1 MKPLML
7 VLAAL
12 SVGALAKFP
21 DEPRF
26 QAKVNL
32 KVSESQVKAGLTLPL
47 DVVLEALAKSVGLQP
62 LIYRAYDPSGDP
74 AKAQPPLPNV
84 KLDFQG
90 KPFREVWD
98 LLFATYGAQ
107 FGLDYLFLPPD
118 VVVVAPTQ
126 VITALVD
133 APSRTGTAERR
144 PYVVG
149 IPEIAYRRTETD
161 AQGQARTVVNIDG
174 AKAWVQNDL
183 LPFLSREA
191 AGVGV
196 NWIVVEE
203 GGKLKAILSVLAT
216 PEQHARFSDLLKRA
230 GIDFRPLPALAE
242 PKPRVERTY
251 ALTHATFPE
260 LLAFLQGQVPG
271 AQVSVVP
278 TDPKKAVVLATEE
291 DHARLAQLLKAAD
304 LPKTVRQVYAL
315 QNLTF
320 EEAKARLEPL
330 LQKELKGARLEAIP
344 GNPKALLL
352 EATEADQALFAELL
366 KAADLPKTVRQ
377 VYALQNLTFE
387 EAKARLEPLLQKELK
402 GARLEAIPG
411 NPKALLL
418 EATEADQALFAELLK
433 AADLPKTVRQVYALQ
448 NLTFEEAKARLE
460 PLLQKELKGA
470 RLEAIPGN
478 PKALLLEATEA
489 DQALFAELLKAADL
503 PKTVRQVYALQNL
516 TFEEAKARLE
526 PLLQKELKG
535 ARLEAIP
542 GNPKAL
548 LLEATEADQA
558 LFAELLKA
566 ADLPK
571 TVRQVYA
578 LQNLTFEEAKAR
590 LEPLLQKELKGAR
603 LEAIPGNPKALLL
616 EATEADQALFAELL
630 KAADLP
636 KTVRQVY
643 ALQNLTFEEAK
654 ARLEPLLQKELKGA
668 RLEAIPGNPKAL
680 LLEATEADQALFAE
694 LLKAAD
700 LPKTVRQVYA
710 LQNLTFEEAKAR
722 LEPLLQKELKG
733 ARLEAIPGNPKAL
746 LLEAT
751 EADQALFA
759 ELLKAA
765 DLPKTV
771 RQVYALQNLTF
782 EEAKARLEPL
792 LQKELKGARLEAIPG
807 NPKALLLE
815 ATEADQALFA
825 ELLKAADLPKT
836 VRQVYALQNLTFEEA
851 KARLEP
857 LLQKELKGARLEA
870 IPGNPKA
877 LLLEATEADQALFA
891 ELLKAADLPK
901 TVRQVYALQNLT
913 FEEAKARL
921 EPLLQKELKGA
932 RLEAIPGNPK
942 ALLLEATEADQALFA
957 ELLKA
962 ADLPKTVRQVY
973 ALQNLTFEE
982 AKARLEPLLQKELKG
997 ARLEAIPGNPKALLL
1012 EATEAD
1018 QALFAEL
1025 LKAADV
1031 VPQVPPPQAEA
1042 TVRKLYPLRFADAE
1056 KVAPFLAR
1064 EVPGI
1069 VVQTVPGQ
1077 PVLSVRGTAKQLSEV
1092 ESLLAQIDRAPEQ
1105 GPPIFQRTFQLSN
1118 AKAKDLAQVLQE
1130 ALKAK
1135 AAPPAQGQGQSGNP
1149 TPTATVV
1156 ADERTNTLIV
1166 TGTAEDLALVEGLIP
1181 RLDQAVPQV
1190 NLRVRIQEVQS
1201 NLTRSLG
1208 LKWNTI
1214 AGGNVVASILDSGL
1228 SLIFDSTRS
1237 LAALNIVATLDALQ
1251 RQGLS
1256 RALRDVNQTVLNNQ
1270 TARLQSGE
1278 TFLIRRV
1285 VENRVER
1292 VPFDIGIIVEVTP
1305 QITADGQILLN
1316 IRAEVSGN
1324 VQRNPVDGDVD
1335 RFTKQVVTTTL
1346 RVRDGQTVVLGG
1358 LTSQENTQTVQGV
1371 PLLMDIPLI
1380 GELFKQRTGE
1390 TTDRELLVVITA
1402 DILKETATRP

>member
-1 MKPLML
+1 VKGKLMKPLML

-26 QAKVNL
+26 QAKVDL

-107 FGLDYLFLPPD
+107 FGLDYLFLSPD

-133 APSRTGTAERR
+133 APSRTGAAERR
-144 PYVVG
+144 PYIVG

-161 AQGQARTVVNIDG
+161 AQGQARTVVNIEG
-174 AKAWVQNDL
+174 AKAWVLNDL

-203 GGKLKAILSVLAT
+203 GGRLKAILSVLAT

-291 DHARLAQLLKAAD
+291 DHARLAELLKAAD
-304 LPKTVRQVYAL
+304 LPRTVRRVYAL

-330 LQKELKGARLEAIP
+330 LQR
-344 GNPKALLL
+344 
-352 EATEADQALFAELL
+352 
-366 KAADLPKTVRQ
+366 
-377 VYALQNLTFE
+377 
-387 EAKARLEPLLQKELK
+387 
-402 GARLEAIPG
+402 
-411 NPKALLL
+411 
-418 EATEADQALFAELLK
+418 
-433 AADLPKTVRQVYALQ
+433 
-448 NLTFEEAKARLE
+448 
-460 PLLQKELKGA
+460 
-470 RLEAIPGN
+470 
-478 PKALLLEATEA
+478 
-489 DQALFAELLKAADL
+489 
-503 PKTVRQVYALQNL
+503 
-516 TFEEAKARLE
+516 
-526 PLLQKELKG
+526 
-535 ARLEAIP
+535 
-542 GNPKAL
+542 
-548 LLEATEADQA
+548 
-558 LFAELLKA
+558 
-566 ADLPK
+566 
-571 TVRQVYA
+571 
-578 LQNLTFEEAKAR
+578 
-590 LEPLLQKELKGAR
+590 
-603 LEAIPGNPKALLL
+603 
-616 EATEADQALFAELL
+616 
-630 KAADLP
+630 
-636 KTVRQVY
+636 
-643 ALQNLTFEEAK
+643 
-654 ARLEPLLQKELKGA
+654 
-668 RLEAIPGNPKAL
+668 
-680 LLEATEADQALFAE
+680 
-694 LLKAAD
+694 
-700 LPKTVRQVYA
+700 
-710 LQNLTFEEAKAR
+710 
-722 LEPLLQKELKG
+722 
-733 ARLEAIPGNPKAL
+733 
-746 LLEAT
+746 
-751 EADQALFA
+751 
-759 ELLKAA
+759 
-765 DLPKTV
+765 
-771 RQVYALQNLTF
+771 
-782 EEAKARLEPL
+782 
-792 LQKELKGARLEAIPG
+792 
-807 NPKALLLE
+807 
-815 ATEADQALFA
+815 
-825 ELLKAADLPKT
+825 
-836 VRQVYALQNLTFEEA
+836 
-851 KARLEP
+851 
-857 LLQKELKGARLEA
+857 
-870 IPGNPKA
+870 
-877 LLLEATEADQALFA
+877 
-891 ELLKAADLPK
+891 
-901 TVRQVYALQNLT
+901 
-913 FEEAKARL
+913 
-921 EPLLQKELKGA
+921 
-932 RLEAIPGNPK
+932 
-942 ALLLEATEADQALFA
+942 
-957 ELLKA
+957 
-962 ADLPKTVRQVY
+962 
-973 ALQNLTFEE
+973 
-982 AKARLEPLLQKELKG
+982 ELKG

-1069 VVQTVPGQ
+1069 VVQPVPGQ

-1118 AKAKDLAQVLQE
+1118 AKAKDLVQVLQE

-1135 AAPPAQGQGQSGNP
+1135 AAPPAQGQRGNP

-1278 TFLIRRV
+1278 TFLVRRV

-1380 GELFKQRTGE
+1380 GEFFKQRTGE

-1402 DILKETATRP
+1402 DILKETAGRP

>member
-1 MKPLML
+1 VKGKLMKPLML

-26 QAKVNL
+26 QAKVDL

-107 FGLDYLFLPPD
+107 FNLDYLFLPPD

-133 APSRTGTAERR
+133 APSRTGAAERR
-144 PYVVG
+144 PYIVG

-161 AQGQARTVVNIDG
+161 AQGQARTVVNIEG

-191 AGVGV
+191 AGLNV

-251 ALTHATFPE
+251 ALTYATFPE

-291 DHARLAQLLKAAD
+291 DHARLA
-304 LPKTVRQVYAL
+304 
-315 QNLTF
+315 
-320 EEAKARLEPL
+320 
-330 LQKELKGARLEAIP
+330 
-344 GNPKALLL
+344 
-352 EATEADQALFAELL
+352 ELL
-366 KAADLPKTVRQ
+366 KAADLPKTVR
-377 VYALQNLTFE
+377 
-387 EAKARLEPLLQKELK
+387 R
-402 GARLEAIPG
+402 
-411 NPKALLL
+411 
-418 EATEADQALFAELLK
+418 
-433 AADLPKTVRQVYALQ
+433 
-448 NLTFEEAKARLE
+448 
-460 PLLQKELKGA
+460 
-470 RLEAIPGN
+470 
-478 PKALLLEATEA
+478 
-489 DQALFAELLKAADL
+489 
-503 PKTVRQVYALQNL
+503 
-516 TFEEAKARLE
+516 
-526 PLLQKELKG
+526 
-535 ARLEAIP
+535 
-542 GNPKAL
+542 
-548 LLEATEADQA
+548 
-558 LFAELLKA
+558 
-566 ADLPK
+566 
-571 TVRQVYA
+571 
-578 LQNLTFEEAKAR
+578 
-590 LEPLLQKELKGAR
+590 
-603 LEAIPGNPKALLL
+603 
-616 EATEADQALFAELL
+616 
-630 KAADLP
+630 
-636 KTVRQVY
+636 
-643 ALQNLTFEEAK
+643 
-654 ARLEPLLQKELKGA
+654 
-668 RLEAIPGNPKAL
+668 
-680 LLEATEADQALFAE
+680 
-694 LLKAAD
+694 
-700 LPKTVRQVYA
+700 
-710 LQNLTFEEAKAR
+710 
-722 LEPLLQKELKG
+722 
-733 ARLEAIPGNPKAL
+733 
-746 LLEAT
+746 
-751 EADQALFA
+751 
-759 ELLKAA
+759 
-765 DLPKTV
+765 
-771 RQVYALQNLTF
+771 
-782 EEAKARLEPL
+782 
-792 LQKELKGARLEAIPG
+792 
-807 NPKALLLE
+807 
-815 ATEADQALFA
+815 
-825 ELLKAADLPKT
+825 
-836 VRQVYALQNLTFEEA
+836 
-851 KARLEP
+851 
-857 LLQKELKGARLEA
+857 
-870 IPGNPKA
+870 
-877 LLLEATEADQALFA
+877 
-891 ELLKAADLPK
+891 
-901 TVRQVYALQNLT
+901 
-913 FEEAKARL
+913 
-921 EPLLQKELKGA
+921 
-932 RLEAIPGNPK
+932 
-942 ALLLEATEADQALFA
+942 
-957 ELLKA
+957 
-962 ADLPKTVRQVY
+962 VY

-1031 VPQVPPPQAEA
+1031 VPQAPPPQAEA

-1135 AAPPAQGQGQSGNP
+1135 AAPSAQGQGQSGNP

-1208 LKWNTI
+1208 LNWNTI

>member
-1 MKPLML
+1 MKGKLMKPLML

-26 QAKVNL
+26 QAKVDL

-107 FGLDYLFLPPD
+107 FGLDYLFLSPD

-133 APSRTGTAERR
+133 APSRTGAAERR
-144 PYVVG
+144 PYIVG

-161 AQGQARTVVNIDG
+161 AQGQARTVVNIEG
-174 AKAWVQNDL
+174 AKAWVLNDL

-203 GGKLKAILSVLAT
+203 GGRLKAILSVLAT

-291 DHARLAQLLKAAD
+291 DHARLAELLKAAD
-304 LPKTVRQVYAL
+304 LPRTVRRVYAL

-330 LQKELKGARLEAIP
+330 LQR
-344 GNPKALLL
+344 
-352 EATEADQALFAELL
+352 
-366 KAADLPKTVRQ
+366 
-377 VYALQNLTFE
+377 
-387 EAKARLEPLLQKELK
+387 
-402 GARLEAIPG
+402 
-411 NPKALLL
+411 
-418 EATEADQALFAELLK
+418 
-433 AADLPKTVRQVYALQ
+433 
-448 NLTFEEAKARLE
+448 
-460 PLLQKELKGA
+460 
-470 RLEAIPGN
+470 
-478 PKALLLEATEA
+478 
-489 DQALFAELLKAADL
+489 
-503 PKTVRQVYALQNL
+503 
-516 TFEEAKARLE
+516 
-526 PLLQKELKG
+526 
-535 ARLEAIP
+535 
-542 GNPKAL
+542 
-548 LLEATEADQA
+548 
-558 LFAELLKA
+558 
-566 ADLPK
+566 
-571 TVRQVYA
+571 
-578 LQNLTFEEAKAR
+578 
-590 LEPLLQKELKGAR
+590 
-603 LEAIPGNPKALLL
+603 
-616 EATEADQALFAELL
+616 
-630 KAADLP
+630 
-636 KTVRQVY
+636 
-643 ALQNLTFEEAK
+643 
-654 ARLEPLLQKELKGA
+654 
-668 RLEAIPGNPKAL
+668 
-680 LLEATEADQALFAE
+680 
-694 LLKAAD
+694 
-700 LPKTVRQVYA
+700 
-710 LQNLTFEEAKAR
+710 
-722 LEPLLQKELKG
+722 
-733 ARLEAIPGNPKAL
+733 
-746 LLEAT
+746 
-751 EADQALFA
+751 
-759 ELLKAA
+759 
-765 DLPKTV
+765 
-771 RQVYALQNLTF
+771 
-782 EEAKARLEPL
+782 
-792 LQKELKGARLEAIPG
+792 
-807 NPKALLLE
+807 
-815 ATEADQALFA
+815 
-825 ELLKAADLPKT
+825 
-836 VRQVYALQNLTFEEA
+836 
-851 KARLEP
+851 
-857 LLQKELKGARLEA
+857 
-870 IPGNPKA
+870 
-877 LLLEATEADQALFA
+877 
-891 ELLKAADLPK
+891 
-901 TVRQVYALQNLT
+901 
-913 FEEAKARL
+913 
-921 EPLLQKELKGA
+921 
-932 RLEAIPGNPK
+932 
-942 ALLLEATEADQALFA
+942 
-957 ELLKA
+957 
-962 ADLPKTVRQVY
+962 
-973 ALQNLTFEE
+973 
-982 AKARLEPLLQKELKG
+982 ELKG

-1069 VVQTVPGQ
+1069 VVQPVPGQ

-1118 AKAKDLAQVLQE
+1118 AKAKDLVQVLQE

-1135 AAPPAQGQGQSGNP
+1135 AAPPAQGQRGNP

-1278 TFLIRRV
+1278 TFLVRRV

-1402 DILKETATRP
+1402 DILKETAGRP

>member
-1 MKPLML
+1 MKGKLMKPLML

-26 QAKVNL
+26 QAKVDL

-133 APSRTGTAERR
+133 APSRTGAAERR
-144 PYVVG
+144 PYIVG

-161 AQGQARTVVNIDG
+161 AQGQTRTVVNIEG

-242 PKPRVERTY
+242 PKPRVEKTY

-304 LPKTVRQVYAL
+304 LPKTVR
-315 QNLTF
+315 
-320 EEAKARLEPL
+320 R
-330 LQKELKGARLEAIP
+330 
-344 GNPKALLL
+344 
-352 EATEADQALFAELL
+352 
-366 KAADLPKTVRQ
+366 
-377 VYALQNLTFE
+377 
-387 EAKARLEPLLQKELK
+387 
-402 GARLEAIPG
+402 
-411 NPKALLL
+411 
-418 EATEADQALFAELLK
+418 
-433 AADLPKTVRQVYALQ
+433 
-448 NLTFEEAKARLE
+448 
-460 PLLQKELKGA
+460 
-470 RLEAIPGN
+470 
-478 PKALLLEATEA
+478 
-489 DQALFAELLKAADL
+489 
-503 PKTVRQVYALQNL
+503 
-516 TFEEAKARLE
+516 
-526 PLLQKELKG
+526 
-535 ARLEAIP
+535 
-542 GNPKAL
+542 
-548 LLEATEADQA
+548 
-558 LFAELLKA
+558 
-566 ADLPK
+566 
-571 TVRQVYA
+571 
-578 LQNLTFEEAKAR
+578 
-590 LEPLLQKELKGAR
+590 
-603 LEAIPGNPKALLL
+603 
-616 EATEADQALFAELL
+616 
-630 KAADLP
+630 
-636 KTVRQVY
+636 
-643 ALQNLTFEEAK
+643 
-654 ARLEPLLQKELKGA
+654 
-668 RLEAIPGNPKAL
+668 
-680 LLEATEADQALFAE
+680 
-694 LLKAAD
+694 
-700 LPKTVRQVYA
+700 
-710 LQNLTFEEAKAR
+710 
-722 LEPLLQKELKG
+722 
-733 ARLEAIPGNPKAL
+733 
-746 LLEAT
+746 
-751 EADQALFA
+751 
-759 ELLKAA
+759 
-765 DLPKTV
+765 
-771 RQVYALQNLTF
+771 
-782 EEAKARLEPL
+782 
-792 LQKELKGARLEAIPG
+792 
-807 NPKALLLE
+807 
-815 ATEADQALFA
+815 
-825 ELLKAADLPKT
+825 
-836 VRQVYALQNLTFEEA
+836 
-851 KARLEP
+851 
-857 LLQKELKGARLEA
+857 
-870 IPGNPKA
+870 
-877 LLLEATEADQALFA
+877 
-891 ELLKAADLPK
+891 
-901 TVRQVYALQNLT
+901 
-913 FEEAKARL
+913 
-921 EPLLQKELKGA
+921 
-932 RLEAIPGNPK
+932 
-942 ALLLEATEADQALFA
+942 
-957 ELLKA
+957 
-962 ADLPKTVRQVY
+962 VY

-1105 GPPIFQRTFQLSN
+1105 GPPIFQRAFQLSN

-1135 AAPPAQGQGQSGNP
+1135 AAPSAQGRGGNP

-1402 DILKETATRP
+1402 DILKETAGRP

>member
-1 MKPLML
+1 MKGKLMKPLML

-26 QAKVNL
+26 QAKVDL

-107 FGLDYLFLPPD
+107 FNLDYLFLPPD

-133 APSRTGTAERR
+133 APSRTGAAERR
-144 PYVVG
+144 PYIVG

-161 AQGQARTVVNIDG
+161 AQGQARTVVNIEG

-251 ALTHATFPE
+251 ALTYATFPE

-330 LQKELKGARLEAIP
+330 LQR
-344 GNPKALLL
+344 
-352 EATEADQALFAELL
+352 
-366 KAADLPKTVRQ
+366 
-377 VYALQNLTFE
+377 
-387 EAKARLEPLLQKELK
+387 
-402 GARLEAIPG
+402 
-411 NPKALLL
+411 
-418 EATEADQALFAELLK
+418 
-433 AADLPKTVRQVYALQ
+433 
-448 NLTFEEAKARLE
+448 
-460 PLLQKELKGA
+460 
-470 RLEAIPGN
+470 
-478 PKALLLEATEA
+478 
-489 DQALFAELLKAADL
+489 
-503 PKTVRQVYALQNL
+503 
-516 TFEEAKARLE
+516 
-526 PLLQKELKG
+526 
-535 ARLEAIP
+535 
-542 GNPKAL
+542 
-548 LLEATEADQA
+548 
-558 LFAELLKA
+558 
-566 ADLPK
+566 
-571 TVRQVYA
+571 
-578 LQNLTFEEAKAR
+578 
-590 LEPLLQKELKGAR
+590 
-603 LEAIPGNPKALLL
+603 
-616 EATEADQALFAELL
+616 
-630 KAADLP
+630 
-636 KTVRQVY
+636 
-643 ALQNLTFEEAK
+643 
-654 ARLEPLLQKELKGA
+654 
-668 RLEAIPGNPKAL
+668 
-680 LLEATEADQALFAE
+680 
-694 LLKAAD
+694 
-700 LPKTVRQVYA
+700 
-710 LQNLTFEEAKAR
+710 
-722 LEPLLQKELKG
+722 
-733 ARLEAIPGNPKAL
+733 
-746 LLEAT
+746 
-751 EADQALFA
+751 
-759 ELLKAA
+759 
-765 DLPKTV
+765 
-771 RQVYALQNLTF
+771 
-782 EEAKARLEPL
+782 
-792 LQKELKGARLEAIPG
+792 
-807 NPKALLLE
+807 
-815 ATEADQALFA
+815 
-825 ELLKAADLPKT
+825 
-836 VRQVYALQNLTFEEA
+836 
-851 KARLEP
+851 
-857 LLQKELKGARLEA
+857 
-870 IPGNPKA
+870 
-877 LLLEATEADQALFA
+877 
-891 ELLKAADLPK
+891 
-901 TVRQVYALQNLT
+901 
-913 FEEAKARL
+913 
-921 EPLLQKELKGA
+921 
-932 RLEAIPGNPK
+932 
-942 ALLLEATEADQALFA
+942 
-957 ELLKA
+957 
-962 ADLPKTVRQVY
+962 
-973 ALQNLTFEE
+973 
-982 AKARLEPLLQKELKG
+982 ELKG

-1031 VPQVPPPQAEA
+1031 VTQAPPPQAEA

-1135 AAPPAQGQGQSGNP
+1135 AAPSAQGQGQSGNP

-1214 AGGNVVASILDSGL
+1214 SGGNVVASILDSGL

-1285 VENRVER
+1285 VNDRVER

-1402 DILKETATRP
+1402 DILKETAERP

>member
-1 MKPLML
+1 VKGKLMKPLML

-26 QAKVNL
+26 QAKVDL

-107 FGLDYLFLPPD
+107 FNLDYLFLPPD

-133 APSRTGTAERR
+133 APSRTGAAERR
-144 PYVVG
+144 PYIVG

-161 AQGQARTVVNIDG
+161 AQGQTRTVVNIEG

-191 AGVGV
+191 AGLNV

-251 ALTHATFPE
+251 ALTYATFPK

-291 DHARLAQLLKAAD
+291 DHARL
-304 LPKTVRQVYAL
+304 
-315 QNLTF
+315 
-320 EEAKARLEPL
+320 
-330 LQKELKGARLEAIP
+330 
-344 GNPKALLL
+344 
-352 EATEADQALFAELL
+352 
-366 KAADLPKTVRQ
+366 
-377 VYALQNLTFE
+377 
-387 EAKARLEPLLQKELK
+387 
-402 GARLEAIPG
+402 
-411 NPKALLL
+411 
-418 EATEADQALFAELLK
+418 
-433 AADLPKTVRQVYALQ
+433 
-448 NLTFEEAKARLE
+448 
-460 PLLQKELKGA
+460 
-470 RLEAIPGN
+470 
-478 PKALLLEATEA
+478 
-489 DQALFAELLKAADL
+489 
-503 PKTVRQVYALQNL
+503 
-516 TFEEAKARLE
+516 
-526 PLLQKELKG
+526 
-535 ARLEAIP
+535 
-542 GNPKAL
+542 
-548 LLEATEADQA
+548 
-558 LFAELLKA
+558 
-566 ADLPK
+566 
-571 TVRQVYA
+571 
-578 LQNLTFEEAKAR
+578 
-590 LEPLLQKELKGAR
+590 
-603 LEAIPGNPKALLL
+603 
-616 EATEADQALFAELL
+616 
-630 KAADLP
+630 
-636 KTVRQVY
+636 
-643 ALQNLTFEEAK
+643 
-654 ARLEPLLQKELKGA
+654 
-668 RLEAIPGNPKAL
+668 
-680 LLEATEADQALFAE
+680 
-694 LLKAAD
+694 
-700 LPKTVRQVYA
+700 
-710 LQNLTFEEAKAR
+710 
-722 LEPLLQKELKG
+722 
-733 ARLEAIPGNPKAL
+733 
-746 LLEAT
+746 
-751 EADQALFA
+751 
-759 ELLKAA
+759 
-765 DLPKTV
+765 
-771 RQVYALQNLTF
+771 
-782 EEAKARLEPL
+782 
-792 LQKELKGARLEAIPG
+792 
-807 NPKALLLE
+807 
-815 ATEADQALFA
+815 
-825 ELLKAADLPKT
+825 
-836 VRQVYALQNLTFEEA
+836 
-851 KARLEP
+851 
-857 LLQKELKGARLEA
+857 
-870 IPGNPKA
+870 
-877 LLLEATEADQALFA
+877 
-891 ELLKAADLPK
+891 
-901 TVRQVYALQNLT
+901 
-913 FEEAKARL
+913 
-921 EPLLQKELKGA
+921 
-932 RLEAIPGNPK
+932 
-942 ALLLEATEADQALFA
+942 A

-1251 RQGLS
+1251 KQGLS

-1285 VENRVER
+1285 VNDRVER

-1402 DILKETATRP
+1402 DILKETAGRP

>member
-7 VLAAL
+7 VLVAL

-26 QAKVNL
+26 QAKVDL

-107 FGLDYLFLPPD
+107 FNLDYLFLPPD

-133 APSRTGTAERR
+133 APSRTGAAERR

-149 IPEIAYRRTETD
+149 IPEAAYRV
-161 AQGQARTVVNIDG
+161 AVQGQGGQVQVTSNVES

-191 AGVGV
+191 AGLNV

-216 PEQHARFSDLLKRA
+216 SEQHARFSDLLKRA

-251 ALTHATFPE
+251 ALTYATFPE

-291 DHARLAQLLKAAD
+291 DHARLAELLKAAD
-304 LPKTVRQVYAL
+304 LPKTVRRVYAL

-352 EATEADQALFAELL
+352 EAA
-366 KAADLPKTVRQ
+366 
-377 VYALQNLTFE
+377 
-387 EAKARLEPLLQKELK
+387 
-402 GARLEAIPG
+402 
-411 NPKALLL
+411 
-418 EATEADQALFAELLK
+418 
-433 AADLPKTVRQVYALQ
+433 
-448 NLTFEEAKARLE
+448 
-460 PLLQKELKGA
+460 
-470 RLEAIPGN
+470 
-478 PKALLLEATEA
+478 
-489 DQALFAELLKAADL
+489 
-503 PKTVRQVYALQNL
+503 
-516 TFEEAKARLE
+516 
-526 PLLQKELKG
+526 
-535 ARLEAIP
+535 
-542 GNPKAL
+542 
-548 LLEATEADQA
+548 
-558 LFAELLKA
+558 
-566 ADLPK
+566 
-571 TVRQVYA
+571 
-578 LQNLTFEEAKAR
+578 
-590 LEPLLQKELKGAR
+590 
-603 LEAIPGNPKALLL
+603 
-616 EATEADQALFAELL
+616 
-630 KAADLP
+630 
-636 KTVRQVY
+636 
-643 ALQNLTFEEAK
+643 
-654 ARLEPLLQKELKGA
+654 
-668 RLEAIPGNPKAL
+668 
-680 LLEATEADQALFAE
+680 
-694 LLKAAD
+694 
-700 LPKTVRQVYA
+700 
-710 LQNLTFEEAKAR
+710 
-722 LEPLLQKELKG
+722 
-733 ARLEAIPGNPKAL
+733 
-746 LLEAT
+746 
-751 EADQALFA
+751 
-759 ELLKAA
+759 
-765 DLPKTV
+765 
-771 RQVYALQNLTF
+771 
-782 EEAKARLEPL
+782 
-792 LQKELKGARLEAIPG
+792 
-807 NPKALLLE
+807 
-815 ATEADQALFA
+815 
-825 ELLKAADLPKT
+825 
-836 VRQVYALQNLTFEEA
+836 
-851 KARLEP
+851 
-857 LLQKELKGARLEA
+857 
-870 IPGNPKA
+870 
-877 LLLEATEADQALFA
+877 
-891 ELLKAADLPK
+891 
-901 TVRQVYALQNLT
+901 
-913 FEEAKARL
+913 
-921 EPLLQKELKGA
+921 
-932 RLEAIPGNPK
+932 
-942 ALLLEATEADQALFA
+942 
-957 ELLKA
+957 
-962 ADLPKTVRQVY
+962 
-973 ALQNLTFEE
+973 
-982 AKARLEPLLQKELKG
+982 
-997 ARLEAIPGNPKALLL
+997 
-1012 EATEAD
+1012 EAD

-1031 VPQVPPPQAEA
+1031 VTQAPLPQAEA

-1135 AAPPAQGQGQSGNP
+1135 AAPSAQGQGQSGNP

-1214 AGGNVVASILDSGL
+1214 SGGNVVASILDSGL

-1251 RQGLS
+1251 KQGLS

-1285 VENRVER
+1285 VNDQVER

-1358 LTSQENTQTVQGV
+1358 LTSQENSQTVQGV

-1402 DILKETATRP
+1402 DILKETAERP

>member
-1 MKPLML
+1 VKGKLMKPLML

-12 SVGALAKFP
+12 SAGALAKFP
-21 DEPRF
+21 NEPRF
-26 QAKVNL
+26 QAKVDL

-62 LIYRAYDPSGDP
+62 LVYRAYDPSGDP

-133 APSRTGTAERR
+133 APSRTGAAERR
-144 PYVVG
+144 PYIVG

-161 AQGQARTVVNIDG
+161 AQGQIRTVVNIEG

-216 PEQHARFSDLLKRA
+216 SEQHARFSDLLKRA

-251 ALTHATFPE
+251 ALAHATFPE

-366 KAADLPKTVRQ
+366 KAAD
-377 VYALQNLTFE
+377 
-387 EAKARLEPLLQKELK
+387 
-402 GARLEAIPG
+402 
-411 NPKALLL
+411 
-418 EATEADQALFAELLK
+418 
-433 AADLPKTVRQVYALQ
+433 
-448 NLTFEEAKARLE
+448 
-460 PLLQKELKGA
+460 
-470 RLEAIPGN
+470 
-478 PKALLLEATEA
+478 
-489 DQALFAELLKAADL
+489 
-503 PKTVRQVYALQNL
+503 
-516 TFEEAKARLE
+516 
-526 PLLQKELKG
+526 
-535 ARLEAIP
+535 
-542 GNPKAL
+542 
-548 LLEATEADQA
+548 
-558 LFAELLKA
+558 
-566 ADLPK
+566 
-571 TVRQVYA
+571 
-578 LQNLTFEEAKAR
+578 
-590 LEPLLQKELKGAR
+590 
-603 LEAIPGNPKALLL
+603 
-616 EATEADQALFAELL
+616 
-630 KAADLP
+630 
-636 KTVRQVY
+636 
-643 ALQNLTFEEAK
+643 
-654 ARLEPLLQKELKGA
+654 
-668 RLEAIPGNPKAL
+668 
-680 LLEATEADQALFAE
+680 
-694 LLKAAD
+694 
-700 LPKTVRQVYA
+700 
-710 LQNLTFEEAKAR
+710 
-722 LEPLLQKELKG
+722 
-733 ARLEAIPGNPKAL
+733 
-746 LLEAT
+746 
-751 EADQALFA
+751 
-759 ELLKAA
+759 
-765 DLPKTV
+765 
-771 RQVYALQNLTF
+771 
-782 EEAKARLEPL
+782 
-792 LQKELKGARLEAIPG
+792 
-807 NPKALLLE
+807 
-815 ATEADQALFA
+815 
-825 ELLKAADLPKT
+825 
-836 VRQVYALQNLTFEEA
+836 
-851 KARLEP
+851 
-857 LLQKELKGARLEA
+857 
-870 IPGNPKA
+870 
-877 LLLEATEADQALFA
+877 
-891 ELLKAADLPK
+891 
-901 TVRQVYALQNLT
+901 
-913 FEEAKARL
+913 
-921 EPLLQKELKGA
+921 
-932 RLEAIPGNPK
+932 
-942 ALLLEATEADQALFA
+942 
-957 ELLKA
+957 
-962 ADLPKTVRQVY
+962 
-973 ALQNLTFEE
+973 
-982 AKARLEPLLQKELKG
+982 
-997 ARLEAIPGNPKALLL
+997 
-1012 EATEAD
+1012 
-1018 QALFAEL
+1018 
-1025 LKAADV
+1025 V
-1031 VPQVPPPQAEA
+1031 VPQAPPPQAEA

-1135 AAPPAQGQGQSGNP
+1135 AAPSAQGQGQSGNP

-1402 DILKETATRP
+1402 DILKETAGRP

>member
-1 MKPLML
+1 MKRSLMKPLIL
-7 VLAAL
+7 ALAAL
-12 SVGALAKFP
+12 GTGALAGSFP

-26 QAKVNL
+26 QAKVDL

-47 DVVLEALAKSVGLQP
+47 DVVLEALARSVGLQP

-84 KLDFQG
+84 RLDFQG
-90 KPFREVWD
+90 RPFLQVWD
-98 LLFATYGAQ
+98 LLLATYGTQ
-107 FGLDYLFLPPD
+107 FGLGYLFLPPD

-133 APSRTGTAERR
+133 APSRVGAAERR
-144 PYVVG
+144 PYIVG

-191 AGVGV
+191 AGMGV

-216 PEQHARFSDLLKRA
+216 PEQHTRFSDILRRA

-242 PKPRVERTY
+242 PKPRVERAY

-260 LLAFLQGQVPG
+260 LLAFLQARLPG
-271 AQVSVVP
+271 VQVSVVP

-291 DHARLAQLLKAAD
+291 DHARLA
-304 LPKTVRQVYAL
+304 
-315 QNLTF
+315 
-320 EEAKARLEPL
+320 
-330 LQKELKGARLEAIP
+330 
-344 GNPKALLL
+344 
-352 EATEADQALFAELL
+352 ELL
-366 KAADLPKTVRQ
+366 KAADIPKTLR
-377 VYALQNLTFE
+377 
-387 EAKARLEPLLQKELK
+387 R
-402 GARLEAIPG
+402 
-411 NPKALLL
+411 
-418 EATEADQALFAELLK
+418 
-433 AADLPKTVRQVYALQ
+433 
-448 NLTFEEAKARLE
+448 
-460 PLLQKELKGA
+460 
-470 RLEAIPGN
+470 
-478 PKALLLEATEA
+478 
-489 DQALFAELLKAADL
+489 
-503 PKTVRQVYALQNL
+503 
-516 TFEEAKARLE
+516 
-526 PLLQKELKG
+526 
-535 ARLEAIP
+535 
-542 GNPKAL
+542 
-548 LLEATEADQA
+548 
-558 LFAELLKA
+558 
-566 ADLPK
+566 
-571 TVRQVYA
+571 
-578 LQNLTFEEAKAR
+578 
-590 LEPLLQKELKGAR
+590 
-603 LEAIPGNPKALLL
+603 
-616 EATEADQALFAELL
+616 
-630 KAADLP
+630 
-636 KTVRQVY
+636 
-643 ALQNLTFEEAK
+643 
-654 ARLEPLLQKELKGA
+654 
-668 RLEAIPGNPKAL
+668 
-680 LLEATEADQALFAE
+680 
-694 LLKAAD
+694 
-700 LPKTVRQVYA
+700 
-710 LQNLTFEEAKAR
+710 
-722 LEPLLQKELKG
+722 
-733 ARLEAIPGNPKAL
+733 
-746 LLEAT
+746 
-751 EADQALFA
+751 
-759 ELLKAA
+759 
-765 DLPKTV
+765 
-771 RQVYALQNLTF
+771 
-782 EEAKARLEPL
+782 
-792 LQKELKGARLEAIPG
+792 
-807 NPKALLLE
+807 
-815 ATEADQALFA
+815 
-825 ELLKAADLPKT
+825 
-836 VRQVYALQNLTFEEA
+836 
-851 KARLEP
+851 
-857 LLQKELKGARLEA
+857 
-870 IPGNPKA
+870 
-877 LLLEATEADQALFA
+877 
-891 ELLKAADLPK
+891 
-901 TVRQVYALQNLT
+901 
-913 FEEAKARL
+913 
-921 EPLLQKELKGA
+921 
-932 RLEAIPGNPK
+932 
-942 ALLLEATEADQALFA
+942 
-957 ELLKA
+957 
-962 ADLPKTVRQVY
+962 VY

-1031 VPQVPPPQAEA
+1031 VPQAPPPQAEA

-1105 GPPIFQRTFQLSN
+1105 GPPIFQKTFQLSN

-1135 AAPPAQGQGQSGNP
+1135 AAPPAQGQGGNP

-1214 AGGNVVASILDSGL
+1214 SGGNVVASILDSGL

-1402 DILKETATRP
+1402 DILNETATRP

>member
-26 QAKVNL
+26 QAKVDL

-107 FGLDYLFLPPD
+107 FNLDYLFLPPD

-133 APSRTGTAERR
+133 APSRTGAAERR
-144 PYVVG
+144 PYIVG

-161 AQGQARTVVNIDG
+161 AQGQARTVVNIEG

-191 AGVGV
+191 AGLNV

-251 ALTHATFPE
+251 ALTYATFPE

-291 DHARLAQLLKAAD
+291 DHARL
-304 LPKTVRQVYAL
+304 
-315 QNLTF
+315 
-320 EEAKARLEPL
+320 
-330 LQKELKGARLEAIP
+330 
-344 GNPKALLL
+344 
-352 EATEADQALFAELL
+352 
-366 KAADLPKTVRQ
+366 
-377 VYALQNLTFE
+377 
-387 EAKARLEPLLQKELK
+387 
-402 GARLEAIPG
+402 
-411 NPKALLL
+411 
-418 EATEADQALFAELLK
+418 
-433 AADLPKTVRQVYALQ
+433 
-448 NLTFEEAKARLE
+448 
-460 PLLQKELKGA
+460 
-470 RLEAIPGN
+470 
-478 PKALLLEATEA
+478 
-489 DQALFAELLKAADL
+489 
-503 PKTVRQVYALQNL
+503 
-516 TFEEAKARLE
+516 
-526 PLLQKELKG
+526 
-535 ARLEAIP
+535 
-542 GNPKAL
+542 
-548 LLEATEADQA
+548 
-558 LFAELLKA
+558 
-566 ADLPK
+566 
-571 TVRQVYA
+571 
-578 LQNLTFEEAKAR
+578 
-590 LEPLLQKELKGAR
+590 
-603 LEAIPGNPKALLL
+603 
-616 EATEADQALFAELL
+616 
-630 KAADLP
+630 
-636 KTVRQVY
+636 
-643 ALQNLTFEEAK
+643 
-654 ARLEPLLQKELKGA
+654 
-668 RLEAIPGNPKAL
+668 
-680 LLEATEADQALFAE
+680 
-694 LLKAAD
+694 
-700 LPKTVRQVYA
+700 
-710 LQNLTFEEAKAR
+710 
-722 LEPLLQKELKG
+722 
-733 ARLEAIPGNPKAL
+733 
-746 LLEAT
+746 
-751 EADQALFA
+751 
-759 ELLKAA
+759 
-765 DLPKTV
+765 
-771 RQVYALQNLTF
+771 
-782 EEAKARLEPL
+782 
-792 LQKELKGARLEAIPG
+792 
-807 NPKALLLE
+807 
-815 ATEADQALFA
+815 
-825 ELLKAADLPKT
+825 
-836 VRQVYALQNLTFEEA
+836 
-851 KARLEP
+851 
-857 LLQKELKGARLEA
+857 
-870 IPGNPKA
+870 
-877 LLLEATEADQALFA
+877 
-891 ELLKAADLPK
+891 
-901 TVRQVYALQNLT
+901 
-913 FEEAKARL
+913 
-921 EPLLQKELKGA
+921 
-932 RLEAIPGNPK
+932 
-942 ALLLEATEADQALFA
+942 A

-1031 VPQVPPPQAEA
+1031 VPQAPPPQAEA

-1069 VVQTVPGQ
+1069 VVQPVPGQ

-1402 DILKETATRP
+1402 DILKETAGRP

>member
-26 QAKVNL
+26 QAKVDL

-107 FGLDYLFLPPD
+107 FNLDYLFLPPD

-133 APSRTGTAERR
+133 APSRTGAAERR
-144 PYVVG
+144 PYIVG
-149 IPEIAYRRTETD
+149 IPEAAYRV
-161 AQGQARTVVNIDG
+161 AVQGQGGQVQVTSNVES

-191 AGVGV
+191 AGLNV

-251 ALTHATFPE
+251 ALTYATFPE

-291 DHARLAQLLKAAD
+291 DHARLAELLKAAD
-304 LPKTVRQVYAL
+304 LPKTVRRVYAL

-330 LQKELKGARLEAIP
+330 LQRELKGARLEAIP

-352 EATEADQALFAELL
+352 EAA
-366 KAADLPKTVRQ
+366 
-377 VYALQNLTFE
+377 
-387 EAKARLEPLLQKELK
+387 
-402 GARLEAIPG
+402 
-411 NPKALLL
+411 
-418 EATEADQALFAELLK
+418 
-433 AADLPKTVRQVYALQ
+433 
-448 NLTFEEAKARLE
+448 
-460 PLLQKELKGA
+460 
-470 RLEAIPGN
+470 
-478 PKALLLEATEA
+478 
-489 DQALFAELLKAADL
+489 
-503 PKTVRQVYALQNL
+503 
-516 TFEEAKARLE
+516 
-526 PLLQKELKG
+526 
-535 ARLEAIP
+535 
-542 GNPKAL
+542 
-548 LLEATEADQA
+548 
-558 LFAELLKA
+558 
-566 ADLPK
+566 
-571 TVRQVYA
+571 
-578 LQNLTFEEAKAR
+578 
-590 LEPLLQKELKGAR
+590 
-603 LEAIPGNPKALLL
+603 
-616 EATEADQALFAELL
+616 
-630 KAADLP
+630 
-636 KTVRQVY
+636 
-643 ALQNLTFEEAK
+643 
-654 ARLEPLLQKELKGA
+654 
-668 RLEAIPGNPKAL
+668 
-680 LLEATEADQALFAE
+680 
-694 LLKAAD
+694 
-700 LPKTVRQVYA
+700 
-710 LQNLTFEEAKAR
+710 
-722 LEPLLQKELKG
+722 
-733 ARLEAIPGNPKAL
+733 
-746 LLEAT
+746 
-751 EADQALFA
+751 
-759 ELLKAA
+759 
-765 DLPKTV
+765 
-771 RQVYALQNLTF
+771 
-782 EEAKARLEPL
+782 
-792 LQKELKGARLEAIPG
+792 
-807 NPKALLLE
+807 
-815 ATEADQALFA
+815 
-825 ELLKAADLPKT
+825 
-836 VRQVYALQNLTFEEA
+836 
-851 KARLEP
+851 
-857 LLQKELKGARLEA
+857 
-870 IPGNPKA
+870 
-877 LLLEATEADQALFA
+877 
-891 ELLKAADLPK
+891 
-901 TVRQVYALQNLT
+901 
-913 FEEAKARL
+913 
-921 EPLLQKELKGA
+921 
-932 RLEAIPGNPK
+932 
-942 ALLLEATEADQALFA
+942 
-957 ELLKA
+957 
-962 ADLPKTVRQVY
+962 
-973 ALQNLTFEE
+973 
-982 AKARLEPLLQKELKG
+982 
-997 ARLEAIPGNPKALLL
+997 
-1012 EATEAD
+1012 EAD

-1031 VPQVPPPQAEA
+1031 VTQAPLPQAEA

-1135 AAPPAQGQGQSGNP
+1135 AAPSAQGQGQSGNP

-1214 AGGNVVASILDSGL
+1214 SGGNVVASILDSGL

-1251 RQGLS
+1251 KQGLS

-1285 VENRVER
+1285 VNGQVER

-1402 DILKETATRP
+1402 DILKETAERP

>member
-21 DEPRF
+21 DELRF
-26 QAKVNL
+26 QAKVDL

-107 FGLDYLFLPPD
+107 FNLDYLFLPPD

-133 APSRTGTAERR
+133 APSRTGAAERR
-144 PYVVG
+144 PYIVG
-149 IPEIAYRRTETD
+149 IPEAAYRV
-161 AQGQARTVVNIDG
+161 AVQGQGGQVQVTSNVES

-191 AGVGV
+191 AGLNV

-291 DHARLAQLLKAAD
+291 DHARL
-304 LPKTVRQVYAL
+304 
-315 QNLTF
+315 
-320 EEAKARLEPL
+320 
-330 LQKELKGARLEAIP
+330 
-344 GNPKALLL
+344 
-352 EATEADQALFAELL
+352 
-366 KAADLPKTVRQ
+366 
-377 VYALQNLTFE
+377 
-387 EAKARLEPLLQKELK
+387 
-402 GARLEAIPG
+402 
-411 NPKALLL
+411 
-418 EATEADQALFAELLK
+418 
-433 AADLPKTVRQVYALQ
+433 
-448 NLTFEEAKARLE
+448 
-460 PLLQKELKGA
+460 
-470 RLEAIPGN
+470 
-478 PKALLLEATEA
+478 
-489 DQALFAELLKAADL
+489 
-503 PKTVRQVYALQNL
+503 
-516 TFEEAKARLE
+516 
-526 PLLQKELKG
+526 
-535 ARLEAIP
+535 
-542 GNPKAL
+542 
-548 LLEATEADQA
+548 
-558 LFAELLKA
+558 
-566 ADLPK
+566 
-571 TVRQVYA
+571 
-578 LQNLTFEEAKAR
+578 
-590 LEPLLQKELKGAR
+590 
-603 LEAIPGNPKALLL
+603 
-616 EATEADQALFAELL
+616 AELL

-1031 VPQVPPPQAEA
+1031 VPQAPPPQAEA

-1135 AAPPAQGQGQSGNP
+1135 AAPSAQGQGQSGNP

-1285 VENRVER
+1285 VNDRVER

>member
-1 MKPLML
+1 MKGKLMKPLML

-26 QAKVNL
+26 QAKVDL

-133 APSRTGTAERR
+133 APSRTGAAERR
-144 PYVVG
+144 PYIVG

-191 AGVGV
+191 AGMGV

-291 DHARLAQLLKAAD
+291 DHARLAELLKAAD
-304 LPKTVRQVYAL
+304 LPKTVRRVYAL

-330 LQKELKGARLEAIP
+330 LQR
-344 GNPKALLL
+344 
-352 EATEADQALFAELL
+352 
-366 KAADLPKTVRQ
+366 
-377 VYALQNLTFE
+377 
-387 EAKARLEPLLQKELK
+387 
-402 GARLEAIPG
+402 
-411 NPKALLL
+411 
-418 EATEADQALFAELLK
+418 
-433 AADLPKTVRQVYALQ
+433 
-448 NLTFEEAKARLE
+448 
-460 PLLQKELKGA
+460 
-470 RLEAIPGN
+470 
-478 PKALLLEATEA
+478 
-489 DQALFAELLKAADL
+489 
-503 PKTVRQVYALQNL
+503 
-516 TFEEAKARLE
+516 
-526 PLLQKELKG
+526 
-535 ARLEAIP
+535 
-542 GNPKAL
+542 
-548 LLEATEADQA
+548 
-558 LFAELLKA
+558 
-566 ADLPK
+566 
-571 TVRQVYA
+571 
-578 LQNLTFEEAKAR
+578 
-590 LEPLLQKELKGAR
+590 
-603 LEAIPGNPKALLL
+603 
-616 EATEADQALFAELL
+616 
-630 KAADLP
+630 
-636 KTVRQVY
+636 
-643 ALQNLTFEEAK
+643 
-654 ARLEPLLQKELKGA
+654 
-668 RLEAIPGNPKAL
+668 
-680 LLEATEADQALFAE
+680 
-694 LLKAAD
+694 
-700 LPKTVRQVYA
+700 
-710 LQNLTFEEAKAR
+710 
-722 LEPLLQKELKG
+722 
-733 ARLEAIPGNPKAL
+733 
-746 LLEAT
+746 
-751 EADQALFA
+751 
-759 ELLKAA
+759 
-765 DLPKTV
+765 
-771 RQVYALQNLTF
+771 
-782 EEAKARLEPL
+782 
-792 LQKELKGARLEAIPG
+792 
-807 NPKALLLE
+807 
-815 ATEADQALFA
+815 
-825 ELLKAADLPKT
+825 
-836 VRQVYALQNLTFEEA
+836 
-851 KARLEP
+851 
-857 LLQKELKGARLEA
+857 
-870 IPGNPKA
+870 
-877 LLLEATEADQALFA
+877 
-891 ELLKAADLPK
+891 
-901 TVRQVYALQNLT
+901 
-913 FEEAKARL
+913 
-921 EPLLQKELKGA
+921 
-932 RLEAIPGNPK
+932 
-942 ALLLEATEADQALFA
+942 
-957 ELLKA
+957 
-962 ADLPKTVRQVY
+962 
-973 ALQNLTFEE
+973 
-982 AKARLEPLLQKELKG
+982 ELKG

-1031 VPQVPPPQAEA
+1031 VPQAPPPQAEA

-1256 RALRDVNQTVLNNQ
+1256 RALRDVNQTVLSNQ

-1371 PLLMDIPLI
+1371 PILMDIPLI

-1402 DILKETATRP
+1402 DILKETAERP

>member
-1 MKPLML
+1 MKGKLMKPLML

-26 QAKVNL
+26 QAKVDL

-47 DVVLEALAKSVGLQP
+47 DVALEALAKSVGLQP

-107 FGLDYLFLPPD
+107 FNLDYLFLPPD

-133 APSRTGTAERR
+133 APSRTGAAERR
-144 PYVVG
+144 PYIVG

-161 AQGQARTVVNIDG
+161 AQGQARTVVNIEG

-216 PEQHARFSDLLKRA
+216 SEQHARFSDLLKRA

-251 ALTHATFPE
+251 ALVHATFPE

-291 DHARLAQLLKAAD
+291 DHARLA
-304 LPKTVRQVYAL
+304 
-315 QNLTF
+315 
-320 EEAKARLEPL
+320 
-330 LQKELKGARLEAIP
+330 
-344 GNPKALLL
+344 
-352 EATEADQALFAELL
+352 ELL

-387 EAKARLEPLLQKELK
+387 EAKARLEPLLQ
-402 GARLEAIPG
+402 R
-411 NPKALLL
+411 
-418 EATEADQALFAELLK
+418 
-433 AADLPKTVRQVYALQ
+433 
-448 NLTFEEAKARLE
+448 
-460 PLLQKELKGA
+460 
-470 RLEAIPGN
+470 
-478 PKALLLEATEA
+478 
-489 DQALFAELLKAADL
+489 
-503 PKTVRQVYALQNL
+503 
-516 TFEEAKARLE
+516 
-526 PLLQKELKG
+526 
-535 ARLEAIP
+535 
-542 GNPKAL
+542 
-548 LLEATEADQA
+548 
-558 LFAELLKA
+558 
-566 ADLPK
+566 
-571 TVRQVYA
+571 
-578 LQNLTFEEAKAR
+578 
-590 LEPLLQKELKGAR
+590 
-603 LEAIPGNPKALLL
+603 
-616 EATEADQALFAELL
+616 
-630 KAADLP
+630 
-636 KTVRQVY
+636 
-643 ALQNLTFEEAK
+643 
-654 ARLEPLLQKELKGA
+654 
-668 RLEAIPGNPKAL
+668 
-680 LLEATEADQALFAE
+680 
-694 LLKAAD
+694 
-700 LPKTVRQVYA
+700 
-710 LQNLTFEEAKAR
+710 
-722 LEPLLQKELKG
+722 
-733 ARLEAIPGNPKAL
+733 
-746 LLEAT
+746 
-751 EADQALFA
+751 
-759 ELLKAA
+759 
-765 DLPKTV
+765 
-771 RQVYALQNLTF
+771 
-782 EEAKARLEPL
+782 
-792 LQKELKGARLEAIPG
+792 
-807 NPKALLLE
+807 
-815 ATEADQALFA
+815 
-825 ELLKAADLPKT
+825 
-836 VRQVYALQNLTFEEA
+836 
-851 KARLEP
+851 
-857 LLQKELKGARLEA
+857 
-870 IPGNPKA
+870 
-877 LLLEATEADQALFA
+877 
-891 ELLKAADLPK
+891 
-901 TVRQVYALQNLT
+901 
-913 FEEAKARL
+913 
-921 EPLLQKELKGA
+921 
-932 RLEAIPGNPK
+932 
-942 ALLLEATEADQALFA
+942 
-957 ELLKA
+957 
-962 ADLPKTVRQVY
+962 
-973 ALQNLTFEE
+973 
-982 AKARLEPLLQKELKG
+982 ELKG

-1031 VPQVPPPQAEA
+1031 VTQAPPPQAEA

-1077 PVLSVRGTAKQLSEV
+1077 PVLSVRGTAEQLSEV